1 MSLGQILLI
10 LLSIALFTTV
20 GVNVNR
26 IFTLKSQAMFNT
38 VVDSNALALGQYL
51 LSEVWTKEFDE
62 ATVNSK
68 PDQIPESFV
77 SYTALGKESENFHS
91 TPYFDD
97 VDDYNNLSTVVTF
110 AENDYR
116 INGSVYYTNLQ
127 GDSLITRTKYKMVVF
142 RVHADN
148 DPTNRIEV
156 KQMMAYLP

>member
-62 ATVNSK
+62 ATVGSK
-68 PDQIPESFV
+68 PDQIPESFAN
-77 SYTALGKESENFHS
+77 YTVLGKESENFHS
-91 TPYFDD
+91 APYFDD
-97 VDDYNNLSTVVTF
+97 VDDYNNLNTVVTF

-116 INGSVYYTNLQ
+116 IKGSVYYTNLL
-127 GDSLITRTKYKMVVF
+127 GDSLTTRTKYKMVVF